1 MNQHAPDPPPPSKLL
16 MTTDLLH
23 QAQRGDA
30 AAMEILMS
38 RYLPRL
44 NRWATGRLPAN
55 ARSLLETND
64 LVHETLLRA
73 IEGLGRIEE
82 TTPGQFQAYLRQAI
96 LNRIRDQMRWAH
108 RRAGSKPVSEDL
120 VDSGASPLED
130 AIGADLLARYER
142 AREQLNE
149 DERLFI
155 HLRIELDFDYD
166 DIAAIM
172 SRPSRGAARMGVQRA
187 LRKLARLI
195 GPER

>member
-1 MNQHAPDPPPPSKLL
+1 MNHVPDPPPAKLL

-44 NRWATGRLPAN
+44 NRWASGRLPAY

-73 IEGLGRIEE
+73 IEGLGTIEE
-82 TTPGQFQAYLRQAI
+82 TAPGQFQAYLRQAI
-96 LNRIRDQMRWAH
+96 LNRIRDQMRWAQ

-120 VDSGASPLED
+120 VDSGSSPLED

-142 AREQLNE
+142 AREQLSE
-149 DERLFI
+149 DERLFV

-172 SRPSRGAARMGVQRA
+172 NRPSRDAARMGVQRA
-187 LRKLARLI
+187 LRKLAELI